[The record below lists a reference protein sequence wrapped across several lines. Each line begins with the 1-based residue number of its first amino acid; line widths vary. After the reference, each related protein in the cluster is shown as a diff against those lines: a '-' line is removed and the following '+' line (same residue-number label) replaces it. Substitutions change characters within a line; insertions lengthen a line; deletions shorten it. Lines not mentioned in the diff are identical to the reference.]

1 MITANNLLLKVEIR
15 HCPFGDAQQF
25 SKDDANRNQF
35 RNVLITKDENIGNHG
50 YMVLR
55 FYGYIGYIGD
65 ILDISEIYRRYI
77 GGYFGKKYWC
87 LKLLKTH
94 ENIKKTS

>member
-1 MITANNLLLKVEIR
+1 MKII
-15 HCPFGDAQQF
+15 F
-25 SKDDANRNQF
+25 SKWEVFWENYPLELPRMKIS
-35 RNVLITKDENIGNHG
+35 VITDIS
-50 YMVLR
+50 VLR

-65 ILDISEIYRRYI
+65 IFGYI

-94 ENIKKTS
+94 ENVKKTS